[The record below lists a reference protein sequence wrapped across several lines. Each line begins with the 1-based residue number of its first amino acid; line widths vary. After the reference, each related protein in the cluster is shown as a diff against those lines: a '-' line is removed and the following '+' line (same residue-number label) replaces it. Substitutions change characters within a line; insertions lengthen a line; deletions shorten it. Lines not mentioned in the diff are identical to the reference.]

1 MKKTIGAAFL
11 VAGTCIGSGMM
22 ALPLV
27 LGKIGILPSF
37 FLMLITWLL
46 MYYTALFSIELN
58 LQAGRGLSLGSL
70 GRIFSGFT
78 AEVIGVVSLKLLSY
92 ALLAV
97 YISGLASVFDKLFDM
112 GLSIQTL
119 ITLIALGIFLVL
131 CLPLKI
137 LDIFNRFLF
146 ITLLVI
152 FLILIASLFLNI
164 DKSSLPLFG
173 PEVLNPLAF
182 SEVIPIVFT
191 SFGFQVIFHTLA
203 NYCNKDKRILKKA
216 FFYGSLIPAIVYMIW
231 AISIL
236 SILYKQDI
244 LFYNAMISGSI
255 TVGELVEKLSNI
267 AQMPYLDHVVWVLS
281 CFAIVTSLIGV
292 GIGLYDSFFNHFE
305 DHFSKYDYGSWIN
318 KLVSSLITVL
328 PAYLVVVLIPK
339 TFIAVLGFA
348 GMILVVIAIFLPA
361 FLLIKVK
368 KFSMPNIKYLYY
380 KELKSDF
387 LINLSIVLGIIVV
400 VCEVVNLIFS

>member
-1 MKKTIGAAFL
+1 
-11 VAGTCIGSGMM
+11 
-22 ALPLV
+22 
-27 LGKIGILPSF
+27 
-37 FLMLITWLL
+37 
-46 MYYTALFSIELN
+46 
-58 LQAGRGLSLGSL
+58 
-70 GRIFSGFT
+70 
-78 AEVIGVVSLKLLSY
+78 
-92 ALLAV
+92 
-97 YISGLASVFDKLFDM
+97 
-112 GLSIQTL
+112 
-119 ITLIALGIFLVL
+119 
-131 CLPLKI
+131 
-137 LDIFNRFLF
+137 
-146 ITLLVI
+146 
-152 FLILIASLFLNI
+152 
-164 DKSSLPLFG
+164 
-173 PEVLNPLAF
+173 
-182 SEVIPIVFT
+182 
-191 SFGFQVIFHTLA
+191 
-203 NYCNKDKRILKKA
+203 
-216 FFYGSLIPAIVYMIW
+216 MIW